1 MSAITN
7 PSVTDS
13 SVDQPTSD
21 RWWYIGL
28 AISATIHVGLILS
41 LGALQTAGG
50 KTETV
55 TLLHTAW
62 DTDESSFKEP
72 TIIPLTPK
80 ETVTDNQS
88 ATNSLAGATARQL
101 TLKPDVEQAM
111 LAPQQ
116 TGLITDWASELYSDE
131 TLTTAIGPLLNG
143 TDPIGLA
150 GTGGGTEDG
159 KGTSFFG
166 VPTDG
171 KTFVFV
177 VDSSKSMNH
186 PHPGKAKTRFRKLK
200 LELVKAIRQMKPE
213 MKFHIIF
220 FNDQPLPMPASQP
233 QSAHPKSAHKYV
245 QWLAQ
250 VPAAGKTDPR
260 IAMRR
265 AVAMKPDVIYFLTD
279 GEFESWISSDLKRI
293 KQNSTTIHT
302 LIFGSREGE
311 KVMKQI
317 ASANGGNY
325 YYIP

>member
-1 MSAITN
+1 MSAGTN
-7 PSVTDS
+7 PPITDPA
-13 SVDQPTSD
+13 VDQPAD

-28 AISATIHVGLILS
+28 AISATVHVSLILS
-41 LGALQTAGG
+41 LGVLQTAGG

-55 TLLHTAW
+55 TQLKTEWETGDPML
-62 DTDESSFKEP
+62 EEP
-72 TIIPLTPK
+72 TVIPLTPK

-101 TLKPDVEQAM
+101 TLKPEVEQAM

-116 TGLITDWASELYSDE
+116 TGLISDWATELYSDD

-143 TDPIGLA
+143 TDPIGLT
-150 GTGGGTEDG
+150 GTGGGTEAG
-159 KGTSFFG
+159 KGTTFFG

-171 KTFVFV
+171 KSFVFV

-186 PHPGKAKTRFRKLK
+186 PHPGKAKTRFLKLK
-200 LELVKAIRQMKPE
+200 YELVKSIRQMKPE

-220 FNDQPLPMPASQP
+220 FNDKSLPMPASRP
-233 QSAHPKSAHKYV
+233 QSAHPKSAHKYI

-250 VPAAGKTDPR
+250 VPADGKTDPR
-260 IAMRR
+260 TAIRRAIAMR
-265 AVAMKPDVIYFLTD
+265 PDVIYFLTD

-293 KQNSTTIHT
+293 KQNSTAIHT

-311 KVMKQI
+311 KLMKQI
-317 ASANGGNY
+317 ASTNGGNY